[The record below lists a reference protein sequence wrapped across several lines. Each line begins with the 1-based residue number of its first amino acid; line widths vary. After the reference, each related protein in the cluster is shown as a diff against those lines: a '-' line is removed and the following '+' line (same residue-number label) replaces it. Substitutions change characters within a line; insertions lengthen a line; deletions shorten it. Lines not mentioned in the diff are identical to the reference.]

1 MNKSGKN
8 MKNQHQQVEALIQQ
22 SDPKLRPWAITEAA
36 KFFAKIQND
45 PQIIPELLQALNDTY
60 TKLCNQS
67 NEPAKPRNQ
76 HQQHLEDL
84 IQQSGP
90 TLPSSAVTE
99 AAKFFAN
106 FQNDLQ
112 SIPELLK
119 TMNYTYTKLYPPINL
134 TTTEPLKL
142 DDLSL
147 SERLEILKNKDKEI
161 WIRLEVA
168 RSLENLRNYPE
179 VTPALL
185 EILKYEREETLLVDA
200 VIDALA
206 PYPPQDQLVAQ
217 ELLKILGNREE
228 KTWIREKVA
237 ESLRRFEDY
246 TDQAIKKLTNI
257 VNGSYYA
264 PWIGAEEYHTWER
277 KEAVEFLA
285 YYGDKDDQ
293 AIDQLLHTA
302 QKDRDWSVR
311 EAAIKA
317 LTRYNTYPG
326 VECVLVDIMQNSKNL
341 WLRTQAAEAF
351 ARPKTPSRWAARAL
365 IETLQTDPD
374 FCVRHAAAESLKFY
388 GEYPEARSALIE
400 ALKTDD
406 DLWVREAAAKSLIPY
421 GEHPEVRSA
430 MIEVIQN
437 DDPND
442 KPECFI
448 IRCTALETL
457 IPWVK
462 EPEVFTALREL
473 LAQAYEELRDDAFVP
488 PVGCNFA
495 DAWPVNATS
504 SQINYKN
511 LWEIV
516 VSQDRDTNEHMKAN
530 PAMVCLGLL
539 TKVLDDSDN
548 DAPYGRNLPS
558 SSAISQIHKAFYVY
572 PCSTLE
578 KLWEKASVQLASRN
592 L

>member
-1 MNKSGKN
+1 

-60 TKLCNQS
+60 TKLYNQR

-206 PYPPQDQLVAQ
+206 PYPPQDKLVAQ

-246 TDQAIKKLTNI
+246 TDQAIKELINI

-341 WLRTQAAEAF
+341 WLRTQAAHAF
-351 ARPKTPSRWAARAL
+351 SRPKTPSRWAARAL

-504 SQINYKN
+504 SQIDYKN

>member
-1 MNKSGKN
+1 

-22 SDPKLRPWAITEAA
+22 SDPKLQPWAITEAA

-60 TKLCNQS
+60 KKLCNQS

-106 FQNDLQ
+106 FQNDLK

-119 TMNYTYTKLYPPINL
+119 TINYTYTKLYTPINL

-142 DDLSL
+142 DDLSR

-161 WIRLEVA
+161 RIRLEVA
-168 RSLENLRNYPE
+168 RSLENLRNHPE

-185 EILKYEREETLLVDA
+185 EILKYEREGTLLVDA

-206 PYPPQDQLVAQ
+206 PYPPQDKLVAQ

-341 WLRTQAAEAF
+341 WLRTQAAHAF
-351 ARPKTPSRWAARAL
+351 SRPKTPSRWAARAL

-421 GEHPEVRSA
+421 GEYPEVRSA

-504 SQINYKN
+504 SQIDYKN

-558 SSAISQIHKAFYVY
+558 SSAISQIHKAFYV
-572 PCSTLE
+572 
-578 KLWEKASVQLASRN
+578 
-592 L
+592 

>member
-1 MNKSGKN
+1 

-60 TKLCNQS
+60 TKLYNQR

-119 TMNYTYTKLYPPINL
+119 TINYTYTKLYPPINL

-185 EILKYEREETLLVDA
+185 EILKYERERTLLVDA

-217 ELLKILGNREE
+217 ELLGTLERKWEPAWVL
-228 KTWIREKVA
+228 EKVA
-237 ESLRRFEDY
+237 ESLRHFENYSDRVIE
-246 TDQAIKKLTNI
+246 TLIKRVDDHSEVSWFIDEKCRNLWT
-257 VNGSYYA
+257 
-264 PWIGAEEYHTWER
+264 R
-277 KEAVEFLA
+277 KEPVEFLA
-285 YYGDKDDQ
+285 HYAKQSDQ
-293 AIDQLLHTA
+293 ALNKLLDTA

-341 WLRTQAAEAF
+341 WLRTQAAHAF
-351 ARPKTPSRWAARAL
+351 SRPKTPSRWAARAL

-504 SQINYKN
+504 SQIDYKN

>member
-1 MNKSGKN
+1 

-60 TKLCNQS
+60 TKLYNQR

-119 TMNYTYTKLYPPINL
+119 TINYTYTKLYPPINL

-217 ELLKILGNREE
+217 ELLGTLERKWEPAWVL
-228 KTWIREKVA
+228 EKVA
-237 ESLRRFEDY
+237 ESLRHFENYSDRVIE
-246 TDQAIKKLTNI
+246 TLIKRVDDHSEVSWFIDEKCRNLWT
-257 VNGSYYA
+257 
-264 PWIGAEEYHTWER
+264 R
-277 KEAVEFLA
+277 KEPVEFLA
-285 YYGDKDDQ
+285 HYAKQSDQ
-293 AIDQLLHTA
+293 ALNKLLDTA

-421 GEHPEVRSA
+421 GEYPEVRSA